1 MREYRRAARR
11 TRAEFGGSNTR
22 AAPIIP
28 RMLIPNPACR
38 TLVAMLVSRMTL
50 IALLLTAACD
60 PAEADDGGSES
71 SGAEVPTGGNFPDT
85 ALALCGPLPNG
96 VVAIDDLASAHAAT
110 GPRPSGSNADA
121 TAVRLRLSSW
131 GVDADQGFPSRS
143 PSDPACTPGW
153 AVAFDLS
160 AAPAVGTLDIA
171 TIAGEWETDEIDAG
185 VDGKCFSGGGEVG
198 GDGQLE
204 VAGTLE
210 IFAVTDTCIVGELS
224 GIAPGT
230 AGLHDGGFAAVRA
243 ELPCVPTNRDCG

>member
-1 MREYRRAARR
+1 MRAYRRAALR
-11 TRAEFGGSNTR
+11 TRAEFAGGITR

-28 RMLIPNPACR
+28 RRLIPNPACR

-50 IALLLTAACD
+50 IALLAATACD

-71 SGAEVPTGGNFPDT
+71 AGAELPTGGNFPDT
-85 ALALCGPLPNG
+85 ALALCGPLPDG

-110 GPRPSGSNADA
+110 GPRPSGSDTDA

-131 GVDADQGFPSRS
+131 GVDADEGFPSRS
-143 PSDPACTPGW
+143 PSDPACKPGW

-160 AAPAVGTLDIA
+160 APAVGTLDIA

-204 VAGTLE
+204 VVGTLE